1 MMLAKWRYIVSDND
15 FVIIPSR
22 DSHAYDEMTDA
33 NVELSRRSTGTL
45 FRKHILNVG
54 KDLIHPSVGRMTIDD
69 KFVNALKANFDN
81 KACDIVQVPLAND
94 KNQHVED
101 PDRNVGEVVDIEVKD
116 NKVYAVIDARRNA
129 DKFKDKTYIGASAMI
144 AMNYTDTNTGKK
156 VGPTLCH
163 VAVTNRPY
171 ITNLE
176 DYEEIVKASAD
187 NSDEAVL
194 LTEPATETI
203 VEDNQGSPE
212 EPKEEEHKTMTKE
225 ELIAALKN
233 EHGVDVAALQAE
245 AEKPA
250 ATDTTELSN
259 KLVSA
264 LTEAGVVKLS
274 ADNADANVEQV
285 VGAVVELA
293 NDNVKLSNRVES
305 LELSNAKILATSEVD
320 TKVRE
325 GFIEPA
331 KRDTMVKL
339 YLSNKDLYDEL
350 LPENPVV
357 ELSAERGASTEA
369 NENKVEEVD
378 VDAEIARLS
387 QINI

>member
-1 MMLAKWRYIVSDND
+1 MVVSKWRNIVSDND

-22 DSHAYDEMTDA
+22 DNHAYDEMTDA
-33 NVELSRRSTGTL
+33 SVELSRKTTGTL

-69 KFVNALKANFDN
+69 AFVKSLKDNFTN

-129 DKFKDKTYIGASAMI
+129 DRFRDKTYLGASAMI
-144 AMNYTDTNTGKK
+144 AMNYTDTNTGNK

-203 VEDNQGSPE
+203 VDVNKGSVE
-212 EPKEEEHKTMTKE
+212 EPEVEEHKTMTKE
-225 ELIAALKN
+225 ELIAALKA
-233 EHGVDVAALQAE
+233 EHGVDVAALQAD
-245 AEKPA
+245 AEKP

-264 LTEAGVVKLS
+264 LTDAGVVKLS
-274 ADNADANVEQV
+274 ADNAEANVEQV

-293 NDNVKLSNRVES
+293 NDNVKLSTRVET

-320 TKVRE
+320 TRVRE

-331 KRDTMVKL
+331 KRDTMIKL
-339 YLSNKDLYDEL
+339 YLSNQDLYTEL
-350 LPENPVV
+350 LPEKPVV
-357 ELSAERGASTEA
+357 ELSAERGTSTEA
-369 NENKVEEVD
+369 SENKVEEVD

>member
-1 MMLAKWRYIVSDND
+1 MSDND

>member
-1 MMLAKWRYIVSDND
+1 MSDND

-22 DSHAYDEMTDA
+22 DSHAYDEMTEA
-33 NVELSRRSTGTL
+33 NIELSRRSTGTL

-54 KDLIHPSVGRMTIDD
+54 KDLIHPSVGRMTIDET
-69 KFVNALKANFDN
+69 FVKSLKDNFDN

-187 NSDEAVL
+187 NSEEAVL

-203 VEDNQGSPE
+203 VDDHPGSEKEPE
-212 EPKEEEHKTMTKE
+212 VEEHKTMTKE
-225 ELIAALKN
+225 ELIAALKD
-233 EHGVDVAALQAE
+233 EHGVDVAALQAD

-250 ATDTTELSN
+250 TTDTTELSN

-264 LTEAGVVKLS
+264 LTDAGVVKLS
-274 ADNADANVEQV
+274 GDNTDNVEQV

-293 NDNVKLSNRVES
+293 NDNVKLANRVES
-305 LELSNAKILATSEVD
+305 LELSNAKILANSEVD

-331 KRDTMVKL
+331 KRETMVKL

-357 ELSAERGASTEA
+357 ELSAERGTSTEA